1 MSAPPSY
8 IGVSGLTSRAEG
20 LAALAAF
27 PSGGRQLMVGVLAS
41 EKTLAGQKNRY
52 FRRYP
57 RVESIA
63 GIFTDDPRCLNL
75 VHYGAD
81 APPDGDMLARLFE
94 LAGPLCHGFQ
104 FNGAWPYA
112 YDLERLHERA
122 ARCGRTLRV
131 VLQVRVPNRLGT
143 ATVAWPSPAHYA
155 GLFSDVLLDASGGEG
170 RAFDYAYAET
180 WVEECRS
187 RLGDKI
193 GIGVAGGLCAETLA
207 TVAPLL
213 ADGISCD
220 AEGRLRDGAD
230 GGGRLD
236 LERVKAYLESVAK
249 AVGAQR

>member
-1 MSAPPSY
+1 
-8 IGVSGLTSRAEG
+8 
-20 LAALAAF
+20 
-27 PSGGRQLMVGVLAS
+27 MVGVLAS

-52 FRRYP
+52 WRRYP
-57 RVESIA
+57 RVESIS
-63 GIFTDDPRCLNL
+63 GLWMDDPRCLNL

-81 APPDGDMLARLFE
+81 TPPDVDTLLRLFE

-104 FNGAWPYA
+104 FNGAWPYRA
-112 YDLERLHERA
+112 DLFRLHEA
-122 ARCGRTLRV
+122 AAHRGRDLRV
-131 VLQVRVPNRLGT
+131 VLQVRVPAHLGT
-143 ATVAWPSPAHYA
+143 ATVTWPSRAHYA

-170 RAFDYAYAET
+170 RAFDYAYADT

-193 GIGVAGGLCAETLA
+193 GVGVAGGLCAETLA

-213 ADGISCD
+213 SDGISCD

-236 LERVKAYLESVAK
+236 LDRAKAYLDAAAE
-249 AVGAQR
+249 AVRP